1 MGDPADGAR
10 PPQQSDAHEAWA
22 QFLDYALRQ
31 RLDPKRFAEFVPTLH
46 TRHPLPAAP
55 VADLCLRPC
64 AWNRYTLDPRM
75 PLFLQTLL
83 DLRLVDLQSVL
94 AGLFR
99 YSTAHT
105 VVGKT
110 GKGKGVKTE
119 AVGGAGGDEEDNKEG
134 IKGANDAVVRWSS
147 SFASDEVIFYRLT
160 KAVGSK
166 SAVRNSRD
174 AVEVCV
180 MMARWMVL
188 FTAASAALPPAH
200 DDDPM
205 MGDIG
210 GASSASKKN
219 RDDLEN
225 SRAAF
230 VMLLLG
236 VCENPDVLQ
245 ALSKPL
251 AKGRFQPDRE
261 ACSLP
266 NSGLTMAHRSA

>member
-1 MGDPADGAR
+1 MSDPGGGAR
-10 PPQQSDAHEAWA
+10 PPQQSNAHKAWA
-22 QFLDYALRQ
+22 QFIDHALRQ
-31 RLDPKRFAEFVPTLH
+31 RLEPNRFAEFVPTLH
-46 TRHPLPAAP
+46 TRHQLAAAP

-64 AWNRYTLDPRM
+64 DWNRYTLDPRM
-75 PLFLQTLL
+75 PLYLQTLL

-110 GKGKGVKTE
+110 GKGKSVKIE
-119 AVGGAGGDEEDNKEG
+119 AGGGAGEDEEDSKAAVKEG
-134 IKGANDAVVRWSS
+134 SDAVDRWLS

-160 KAVGSK
+160 KAVGSGL
-166 SAVRNSRD
+166 AVRTSRD
-174 AVEVCV
+174 AVEVCM

-188 FTAASAALPPAH
+188 FTMASAALPPAH
-200 DDDPM
+200 HEDAL
-205 MGDIG
+205 MGGMG
-210 GASSASKKN
+210 GGSAGFALKKS

-236 VCENPDVLQ
+236 VCENHVVLQ
-245 ALSKPL
+245 TLSKPL
-251 AKGRFQPDRE
+251 AKGRFHSGPRE
-261 ACSLP
+261 DCVAY
-266 NSGLTMAHRSA
+266 